1 MNEMHSQLGHTENV
15 LRQLQVRG
23 AVAMPSHS
31 GGALG
36 ERAEAAAGV
45 GGGRHRPGDRQDVMN

>member
-23 AVAMPSHS
+23 AVAMLSHS
-31 GGALG
+31 GGHMENVLRQLQVWG
-36 ERAEAAAGV
+36 AG
-45 GGGRHRPGDRQDVMN
+45 GTGRGTAKM